1 MGLYGSVERQRDS
14 HVGIE
19 LDTARI
25 YSTTYF
31 QGYISNF

>member
-19 LDTARI
+19 SDFQE
-25 YSTTYF
+25 TYF